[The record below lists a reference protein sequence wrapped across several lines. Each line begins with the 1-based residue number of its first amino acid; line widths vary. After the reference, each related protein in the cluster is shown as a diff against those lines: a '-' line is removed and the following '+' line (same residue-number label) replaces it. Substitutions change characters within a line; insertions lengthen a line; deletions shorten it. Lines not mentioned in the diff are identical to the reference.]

1 MLALQSRLAMFTHL
15 LRAALACAVLTTA
28 SFHANAANYP
38 CSGKKGGVSHC
49 QSGKF
54 ICKDGSVSGSKK
66 ICS

>member
-1 MLALQSRLAMFTHL
+1 MISKTI
-15 LRAALACAVLTTA
+15 AACACAVLLFAT
-28 SFHANAANYP
+28 FNANARNYP